1 MNALLDLVV
10 GDPQADRAVPQTGTT
25 ARLTVFVA
33 AVMAFLAVI
42 ALAVSLTTNRVA
54 SLWADELAQSA
65 TLRLPADP
73 ATADALLL
81 SALDVLETT
90 PGISTVRALSRD
102 EQQALLEPWF
112 GPDLPLDAL
121 PIPQLIEI
129 VADWDELDV
138 DGLRARLTAQVPGA
152 ILDDHTAWR
161 APLLDAA
168 SRVRLIGWTVI
179 LLIGATVAAMITLA
193 AQASLA
199 ANVRVIGVLRLV
211 GAKDA
216 YIARAFVR
224 RFTLRAGGGA
234 VAGTIIGAVVVLL
247 MPQGDASGGLLLG
260 VGFEGA
266 EWVWPLMIPVLAAI
280 VAFFATRAAAFRRLR
295 EQT

>member
-1 MNALLDLVV
+1 MKSLLDLIV
-10 GDPQADRAVPQTGTT
+10 GDPLADRAVPQTGIT

-42 ALAVSLTTNRVA
+42 ALAVSLTTNRVV
-54 SLWADELAQSA
+54 SVWAEELAQSA

-81 SALDVLETT
+81 SALEVLETT
-90 PGISTVRALSRD
+90 PGVSTVRALSQD

-121 PIPQLIEI
+121 PMPQLIEI
-129 VADWDELDV
+129 VADGDGYDV
-138 DGLRARLTAQVPGA
+138 DGLRARLEGQVPGA

-161 APLLDAA
+161 APLLQAA

-193 AQASLA
+193 AQAALA
-199 ANVRVIGVLRLV
+199 ANVQVIGVLRLV
-211 GAKDA
+211 GATDT

-224 RFTLRAGGGA
+224 RFTLRAGAGGVVGAILGVA
-234 VAGTIIGAVVVLL
+234 VLAL
-247 MPQGDASGGLLLG
+247 MPQGDAPGSLLMG

-266 EWVWPLMIPVLAAI
+266 EWLWPLLIPLLAAI

-295 EQT
+295 QHT

>member
-1 MNALLDLVV
+1 MKALLDLLF
-10 GDPQADRAVPQTGTT
+10 GDPQADRAVPRTGMT

-33 AVMAFLAVI
+33 AVMAFLTVI

-54 SLWADELAQSA
+54 SLWAEELAQSA

-73 ATADALLL
+73 ANADALLL
-81 SALDVLETT
+81 AALDVLETT
-90 PGISTVRALSRD
+90 PGVSGVRALSQD

-121 PIPQLIEI
+121 PMPQLIEV
-129 VADWDELDV
+129 VADGDGYDAE
-138 DGLRARLTAQVPGA
+138 GLRARLSAQVPGA

-161 APLLDAA
+161 EPLLEAA
-168 SRVRLIGWTVI
+168 TRVRLIGWAII
-179 LLIGATVAAMITLA
+179 LLVGATVAAMITLA
-193 AQASLA
+193 AQAALA

-224 RFTLRAGGGA
+224 RFTLRAGSGA
-234 VAGTIIGAVVVLL
+234 IVGALFGVVVVLL
-247 MPQGDASGGLLLG
+247 MPQGDASGGLLMG
-260 VGFEGA
+260 IGFEGA
-266 EWVWPLMIPVLAAI
+266 EWIWPLLVPLLAAI
-280 VAFFATRAAAFRRLR
+280 VAFFATRAAAFRRLK
-295 EQT
+295 ELT

>member
-1 MNALLDLVV
+1 MKSLLELVV
-10 GDPQADRAVPQTGTT
+10 GDPQADRAVPPTGTT
-25 ARLTVFVA
+25 AQLTMFVA

-54 SLWADELAQSA
+54 NLWAEELAQSA

-81 SALDVLETT
+81 SALDVLQTT
-90 PGISTVRALSRD
+90 PGVSSVRALSQD

-121 PIPQLIEI
+121 PMPQLIEI
-129 VADWDELDV
+129 VADGEGYDV

-161 APLLDAA
+161 EPLLDAA
-168 SRVRLIGWTVI
+168 GRVRLIGWTVI
-179 LLIGATVAAMITLA
+179 LLIAATVAAMITLA

-199 ANVRVIGVLRLV
+199 ANVRVISVLRLV
-211 GAKDA
+211 GAKDV

-224 RFTLRAGGGA
+224 RFTLRAGMGA
-234 VAGTIIGAVVVLL
+234 VAGTIIGILVVLL

-260 VGFEGA
+260 VGFAGA
-266 EWVWPLMIPVLAAI
+266 EWIWPLLIPLLAAI

>member
-1 MNALLDLVV
+1 MKALLDLVV

-121 PIPQLIEI
+121 PIPQLIDI
-129 VADWDELDV
+129 VADRDELDV

-168 SRVRLIGWTVI
+168 SRVRLIGWAVI
-179 LLIGATVAAMITLA
+179 ALIGATVAAMITLA

-199 ANVRVIGVLRLV
+199 ANVRVISVLRLV

-234 VAGTIIGAVVVLL
+234 LAGTIIGAVVVLL

>member
-1 MNALLDLVV
+1 MKALLDLLF
-10 GDPQADRAVPQTGTT
+10 GDPQADRSVPQTGMT

-54 SLWADELAQSA
+54 SLWAEELAQSA

-73 ATADALLL
+73 ANADALLL
-81 SALDVLETT
+81 AALDVLETT
-90 PGISTVRALSRD
+90 PGVSRVRALSQD

-121 PIPQLIEI
+121 PMPQLIEV
-129 VADWDELDV
+129 VAGGDGYDAE
-138 DGLRARLTAQVPGA
+138 GLRARLSAQVPGA

-161 APLLDAA
+161 EPLLEAA

-179 LLIGATVAAMITLA
+179 ILIGATVAAMITLA

-199 ANVRVIGVLRLV
+199 ANVRVISVLRLV

-234 VAGTIIGAVVVLL
+234 VVGALFGVIVVSL
-247 MPQGDASGGLLLG
+247 MPKGDASGSLLMG

-266 EWVWPLMIPVLAAI
+266 EWLWPLLIPLLAAI
-280 VAFFATRAAAFRRLR
+280 VAFFATRAAAFRRLK

>member
-1 MNALLDLVV
+1 VKALLDLIF
-10 GDPQADRAVPQTGTT
+10 GDPQADRTVPQTGMT

-33 AVMAFLAVI
+33 GVMAFLAVI

-54 SLWADELAQSA
+54 GVWAQELAQSA

-73 ATADALLL
+73 ASADALLL

-90 PGISTVRALSRD
+90 PGIRNVRALSQD

-121 PIPQLIEI
+121 PMPQLIEI
-129 VADWDELDV
+129 VADGEGYDV

-161 APLLDAA
+161 EPLLDAA
-168 SRVRLIGWTVI
+168 ARVRLIGWTVI
-179 LLIGATVAAMITLA
+179 ILIGATVGAMITLA
-193 AQASLA
+193 AQAALA
-199 ANVRVIGVLRLV
+199 ANVQVISVLRLV

-234 VAGTIIGAVVVLL
+234 IAGMVIGVIVVLL
-247 MPQGDASGGLLLG
+247 MPQGDASGSLLTS

-266 EWVWPLMIPVLAAI
+266 EWIWPLLIPLLAAI
-280 VAFFATRAAAFRRLR
+280 VAFFATRAAAFRRLK

>member
-1 MNALLDLVV
+1 MNALFDLIV
-10 GDPQADRAVPQTGTT
+10 GNPQADRIVPQSGTT
-25 ARLTVFVA
+25 ARLTVFVSG
-33 AVMAFLAVI
+33 VMAFLAVI
-42 ALAVSLTTNRVA
+42 AVAVSLTTNRVA
-54 SLWADELAQSA
+54 SLWAEELAQSA

-73 ATADALLL
+73 ATADALLV
-81 SALDVLETT
+81 SALDVLQTT
-90 PGISTVRALSRD
+90 PGISSVRALSQD

-121 PIPQLIEI
+121 PMPQLIEI
-129 VADWDELDV
+129 VANGEGYDV
-138 DGLRARLTAQVPGA
+138 DGLRARLSAQVPGA
-152 ILDDHTAWR
+152 ILDDHEAWR

-168 SRVRLIGWTVI
+168 RRVRLIGWSVI
-179 LLIGATVAAMITLA
+179 VLIGATVAAMITLA
-193 AQASLA
+193 AQAALA
-199 ANVRVIGVLRLV
+199 ANVQVIGVLRLV

-234 VAGTIIGAVVVLL
+234 IAGAIIGVIVVLL
-247 MPQGDASGGLLLG
+247 MPQGDGSDSLLLG

-266 EWVWPLMIPVLAAI
+266 DWVWPLMIPFLAAS
-280 VAFFATRAAAFRRLR
+280 VAFFATRSAAFRRLR

>member
-1 MNALLDLVV
+1 MKSLLDLIV
-10 GDPQADRAVPQTGTT
+10 GDPLADRAGPQTGIT
-25 ARLTVFVA
+25 ARLTVFGA

-42 ALAVSLTTNRVA
+42 ALAVSLTTNRVV
-54 SLWADELAQSA
+54 SVWAEELAQSA

-81 SALDVLETT
+81 SALEVLETT
-90 PGISTVRALSRD
+90 PGVSTVRALSQD

-121 PIPQLIEI
+121 PMPQLIEI
-129 VADWDELDV
+129 VADGDGYDV
-138 DGLRARLTAQVPGA
+138 DGLRARLEGQVPGA

-161 APLLDAA
+161 APLLQAA

-193 AQASLA
+193 AQAALA
-199 ANVRVIGVLRLV
+199 ANVQVIGVLRLV
-211 GAKDA
+211 GATDT

-224 RFTLRAGGGA
+224 RFTLRAGAGGGVGAILGVA
-234 VAGTIIGAVVVLL
+234 VLAL
-247 MPQGDASGGLLLG
+247 MPQGDAPGSLLMG

-266 EWVWPLMIPVLAAI
+266 EWLWPLLIPLLAAI

>member
-1 MNALLDLVV
+1 MRPLLELII

-54 SLWADELAQSA
+54 NLWAEELAQSA
-65 TLRLPADP
+65 TLRLPPDP

-81 SALDVLETT
+81 AALDVLQTT
-90 PGISTVRALSRD
+90 PGVSNVRALSQD
-102 EQQALLEPWF
+102 EQRALLEPWF

-121 PIPQLIEI
+121 PMPQLIEI
-129 VADWDELDV
+129 VTDRDGVDI
-138 DGLRARLTAQVPGA
+138 DGLRARLSAQVPGA

-161 APLLDAA
+161 APLLEAA
-168 SRVRLIGWTVI
+168 GRVRLIGWSVI
-179 LLIGATVAAMITLA
+179 VLIGATVAAMITLA
-193 AQASLA
+193 AQAALA
-199 ANVRVIGVLRLV
+199 ANVQVIRVLRLV

-224 RFTLRAGGGA
+224 RLTLRAGGGA
-234 VAGTIIGAVVVLL
+234 VIGVIIGVILVLI
-247 MPQGDASGGLLLG
+247 MPQGDGSDSLLLG

-266 EWVWPLMIPVLAAI
+266 EWLWPLLIPFLAAS
-280 VAFFATRAAAFRRLR
+280 VAFFATRTAAFRRLK